1 MKVYRIKKNAEFR
14 IVYKRG
20 RSFSNNLLVLYTYR
34 NKKGVNRLGIS
45 ISKRV
50 GKSVERNRIKRLIK
64 EICRLNIE
72 NIKTGYDLVFI
83 ARNLSNGKSY
93 AEIDNSIKNLIKKAG
108 LYNK

>member
-14 IVYKRG
+14 VVYKRG
-20 RSFSNNLLVLYTYR
+20 RSFSNNLLVLYIYR
-34 NKKGVNRLGIS
+34 NKKNINRLGIS

-64 EICRLNIE
+64 EICRLDVKD
-72 NIKTGYDLVFI
+72 IKIGYDLVFI
-83 ARNLSNGKSY
+83 ARNLSNGKNY
-93 AEIDNSIKNLIKKAG
+93 IEIGNSIKNLIKKAG